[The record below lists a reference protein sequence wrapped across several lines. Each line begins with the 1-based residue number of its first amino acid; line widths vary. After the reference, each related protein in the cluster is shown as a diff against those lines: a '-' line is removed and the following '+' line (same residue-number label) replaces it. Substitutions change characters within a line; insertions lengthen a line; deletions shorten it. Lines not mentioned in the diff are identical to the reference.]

1 MEKQYPH
8 YLQRL
13 QDATRKF
20 WDKPALN
27 TIGGDSFT
35 YAQMATSIARF
46 HIVFEKA
53 GFKKGDKIALC
64 ANNGAKWGFAYLA
77 VNTYETVIVP
87 ILADFTPESVMGLV
101 NHSDSIALFTNAA
114 RWAKM
119 DPEKMPALKVVFDVD
134 SWKVLFC
141 RDPKIQETVDNL
153 DKLFQ
158 EKYPK
163 GFGPED
169 VVFPTDNWDDLSTI
183 NYTSG
188 STGDPKGVM
197 LTYRNFSANVD
208 FSQRHVPAG
217 DKMVS
222 MLPMAH
228 MYGLVI
234 EFLYPL
240 CNGTSIYW
248 LGKAPTPASLMKAF
262 AEVKPYLLVTVPLVM
277 EKIYKSKVKPT
288 LEKPVIKFLTK
299 IPGINN
305 IIYKKVKDGLVQ
317 AFGGNVQ
324 EFIMGGAALNPE
336 VERLFKRIKF
346 PYLVGYGMTE
356 ACPLLA
362 YEHWTKYVPGSC
374 GKAVDVAEV
383 RIDSDDPHH
392 TVGEIQARG
401 ENITIGY
408 YKNEEATANAFTED
422 GWLRTGD
429 LGIMDADGNIFIRGR
444 SKNMILGPS
453 GQNIYPEELE
463 AVVNN
468 QPYVMESVVVER
480 GGKLVALV
488 YPDEQ
493 AIATALLDAEAKA
506 EIPDNIRMG
515 ANRQLPNYSQLAKV
529 ELMDKPFEKTPKM
542 SIRRF
547 LYK

>member
-1 MEKQYPH
+1 MEKVYPH

-35 YAQMATSIARF
+35 YAQMATDIARF

-134 SWKVLFC
+134 NWKVLFC
-141 RDPKIQETVDNL
+141 RDPKIQEAVDNL
-153 DKLFQ
+153 DALFK

-163 GFGPED
+163 GFGPDD

-208 FSQRHVPAG
+208 FSQRNVPAG

-228 MYGLVI
+228 MYGLMI
-234 EFLYPL
+234 ELMYQV
-240 CNGTSIYW
+240 CNGCSMYW
-248 LGKAPTPASLMKAF
+248 LGKTPTPAVLLKAY
-262 AEVKPYLLVTVPLVM
+262 ADYKPHLLVTVPLVM
-277 EKIYKSKVKPT
+277 EKIYKSKIKPVV
-288 LEKPVIKFLTK
+288 EKPAVKVLTA
-299 IPGINN
+299 IPGVRQ
-305 IIYKKVKDGLVQ
+305 IIFKKIKDGLYN
-317 AFGGNVQ
+317 AFGGNVAS
-324 EFIMGGAALNPE
+324 FIMGGAPLNPE
-336 VERLFKRIKF
+336 VEKWFRAIKF
-346 PYLVGYGMTE
+346 PYTVGYGMTE

-362 YEHWTKYVPGSC
+362 YRPWQEYVQGSC
-374 GKAVDVAEV
+374 GRAIDIVEI
-383 RIDSDDPHH
+383 RIDSEDPEH
-392 TVGEIQARG
+392 VAGEIQARG
-401 ENITIGY
+401 QSVCLGY
-408 YKNEEATANAFTED
+408 YKNEEASAGAFTED

-429 LGIMDADGNIFIRGR
+429 LGTMDADGNVFIRGR
-444 SKNMILGPS
+444 SKSMILS
-453 GQNIYPEELE
+453 ANGQNIYPEEVE
-463 AVVNN
+463 AMVNN
-468 QPYVMESVVVER
+468 QPGVAESVVVDR
-480 GGKLVALV
+480 AGKLVALV
-488 YPDEQ
+488 YPDQNNLPGTEEGL
-493 AIATALLDAEAKA
+493 ADFAEA
-506 EIPDNIRMG
+506 IRKG
-515 ANRQLPNYSQLAKV
+515 ANKVLPMYSQLAKV
-529 ELMDKPFEKTPKM
+529 ELQDKPFEKTPKM
-542 SIRRF
+542 SIKRF
-547 LYK
+547 LYS